1 MKSITSLIVLATVIG
16 TALIFSSTANA
27 SDWERIDLT
36 GTYTVEIPDGAG
48 GTIFRTV
55 EPSCSGGPVKDDQSP
70 LGFRP
75 GKSDYYFFVRAGNPN
90 RILIALDGGGA
101 CWNAATCIGS
111 PLAGDSTYTVE
122 LDETAEGLGEGEG
135 LLDTSN
141 EENPYKNYT
150 QVFVPYCSGDIHWGR
165 KDVTYSLT
173 LQEGAPPLSLEIKHR
188 GSDNVLSVLN
198 WLKTEGRK
206 EYNLDFRRARDITVT
221 GLSAGGYG
229 ATLAYPYV
237 AEMAPRARLNLIS
250 DAAIGV
256 QTQAFYN
263 QTIYDASERDAASW
277 GVKDSLPPFVPGL
290 DESFLAST
298 SAEDFTP
305 ALFGLL
311 AEYTP
316 EAKLSAI
323 THDFD
328 AVQVFFY
335 ALQTGQLAATPNGL
349 APKPEA
355 FVAWNTQMKAITAA
369 AASNPNY
376 RFFIRQ
382 GVDHTFLA
390 NDEQT
395 YEVMSNGISVAD
407 WITNQ
412 IKPGNRVW
420 ENLGGM

>member
-1 MKSITSLIVLATVIG
+1 M
-16 TALIFSSTANA
+16 
-27 SDWERIDLT
+27 
-36 GTYTVEIPDGAG
+36 
-48 GTIFRTV
+48 
-55 EPSCSGGPVKDDQSP
+55 KDDQSP
-70 LGFRP
+70 LGFRA

-101 CWNAATCIGS
+101 CWDAATCIGS
-111 PLAGDSTYTVE
+111 PLAGTSTYTVE
-122 LDETAEGLGEGEG
+122 LDETAEGLGQGQG
-135 LLDTSN
+135 LLDISN
-141 EENPYKNYT
+141 KDNPYKNYT
-150 QVFVPYCSGDIHWGR
+150 QVFVPYCSGDIHWGS
-165 KDVTYSLT
+165 KDVEYELPG
-173 LQEGAPPLSLEIKHR
+173 LPPIEIKHR

-206 EYNLDFRRARDITVT
+206 EYNIDFGRARDITVT

-263 QTIYDASERDAASW
+263 QTIYDAGAPDAASW

-290 DESFLAST
+290 NETFLAT
-298 SAEDFTP
+298 TPAEVFTP

-311 AEYTP
+311 SDYTP
-316 EAKLSAI
+316 EGSLSAL

-335 ALQTGQLAATPNGL
+335 ALQTGQLENGEPTPV
-349 APKPEA
+349 A
-355 FVAWNTQMKAITAA
+355 FGAWNAQMKAITAA

-382 GVDHTFLA
+382 GFEHTFLA
-390 NDEQT
+390 NDKQT
-395 YEVMSNGISVAD
+395 YEVMGNGISVAD
-407 WITNQ
+407 WTTNQ